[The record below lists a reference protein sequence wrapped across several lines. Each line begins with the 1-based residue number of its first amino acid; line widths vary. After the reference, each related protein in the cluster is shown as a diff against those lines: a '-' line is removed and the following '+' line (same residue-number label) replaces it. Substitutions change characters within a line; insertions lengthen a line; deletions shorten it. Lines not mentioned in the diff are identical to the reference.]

1 MNTSEVIAHYRTLR
15 GMSRSELASHAGVSE
30 RQIWRYEDTAEPA
43 APTLPVAV
51 KISDALGISLATLAG
66 RDVPEVDLSGVWYSA
81 WQTWMDDIERVE
93 HERVTITQEGTF
105 LQVIGEADPDHT
117 DTGSYAWTGEWRLLR
132 DRNLSGWYAASTE
145 GIGSNGAVHLTMHS
159 HGHYALGRWMGMS
172 HDGISESGW
181 GALAR
186 SEEVAAQSL
195 RAIAGT
201 VGTLKQWPDLSGVE
215 FPSTETP

>member
-15 GMSRSELASHAGVSE
+15 GLSRSELASKVGVSE

-43 APTLPVAV
+43 APTFPVAV
-51 KISDALGISLATLAG
+51 KLADALEISLSTLAG
-66 RDVPEVDLSGVWYSA
+66 RGVPQIDLSGVWWSA
-81 WQTWMDDIERVE
+81 WQTWMDDVERVE
-93 HERVTITQEGTF
+93 LERITIIQEGTF
-105 LQVIGEADPDHT
+105 LQVLGEADPTHT

-186 SEEVAAQSL
+186 TEELASRALAA
-195 RAIAGT
+195 IVDT
-201 VGTLKQWPDLSGVE
+201 VGTLKTWPDLSDIE
-215 FPSTETP
+215 FSPTNLA